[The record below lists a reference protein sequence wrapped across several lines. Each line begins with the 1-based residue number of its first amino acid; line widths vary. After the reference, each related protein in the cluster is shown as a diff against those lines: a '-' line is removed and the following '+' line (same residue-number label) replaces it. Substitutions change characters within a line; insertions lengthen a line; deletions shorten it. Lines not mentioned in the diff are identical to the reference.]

1 MRYTIANEQ
10 LCVQISDRGAELQS
24 VRGADGV
31 ERLWQ
36 GDPAIWPDRAPLLF
50 PFIARLKNETYTI
63 NGASYHMPIHGFANA
78 KRFAAA
84 RQGAQRIDFVLESDA
99 DTRSCY
105 PFDFTLTVRYAL
117 DGARLTKTFT
127 VENRSATAMLY
138 ELGGHDGWR
147 TALAPGERMADYY
160 VEFPGCA
167 VLRARNSD
175 ESLMLL
181 DETRP
186 VALDA
191 GRLFLTE
198 HVFAQD
204 ALILEN
210 LPCTA
215 VTLGSVRSGHGVT
228 LDFTGFPY
236 LGVWS
241 RYGCG
246 ETNYVCLEPWSA
258 LPDGAFLGTELSE
271 KIGVRTLAPGGTDT
285 LRYMLSFF

>member
-24 VRGADGV
+24 VRDVDGT

-63 NGASYHMPIHGFANA
+63 NGVPYHMPIHGFANA

-84 RQGAQRIDFVLESDA
+84 RQGAQCIDFVLESDA

-181 DETRP
+181 DETRL